1 MYESRKE
8 MLEKIRLGEDTN
20 LEFEEVRFSGSRI
33 TAPHIAALTDGLVA
47 FANSRG
53 GAFLLGVEDG
63 TREIVGIPLDRLESV
78 ERCILE
84 VCLDSVE
91 PPMMPVIERMFL
103 PTTNGDE
110 VAIIK
115 IDVPSSL
122 FVHRSSGGYFH
133 RVRGLNRAM
142 SPESLARLF
151 QQRSQVRLIRFDEQT
166 VPNATLDDLSDKIW
180 DRFRTPRTGGNRDEV
195 LAKLHLA
202 RSDENG
208 SLRPTVAGVLMA
220 SLDPTKWLPN
230 AFIQA
235 VAYRGT
241 TIRAHMDD
249 PYQMDASDIIG
260 PLNEQVEGACRFVAR
275 NMKVAAFN
283 DQGRVDLPQFD
294 MEAVFEAVV
303 NAVAHRDY
311 SIHGSKIR
319 LHLFQDRLEL
329 YSPGAIPHTMSLQ
342 DLPHLQS
349 TRNEVIV
356 SLLAKCPVPPEMP
369 SFTTHRRTMMD
380 KRGEGVSVILENSK
394 MLSGRYPEYR
404 LIGDAELLL
413 TIYAPADS
421 E

>member
-8 MLEKIRLGEDTN
+8 MLEQIRLGEDTN

-33 TAPHIAALTDGLVA
+33 TAPRIAALTDGLVA

-78 ERCILE
+78 ERCIQE

-133 RVRGLNRAM
+133 RIRGVNRAM

-151 QQRSQVRLIRFDEQT
+151 QQRSQGRLIRFDEQT

-180 DRFRTPRTGGNRDEV
+180 GRFRTLRTGDNRDDV

-220 SLDPTKWLPN
+220 SSDPTKWLPD

-283 DQGRVDLPQFD
+283 DQDRIDRPQFD

-329 YSPGAIPHTMSLQ
+329 YS
-342 DLPHLQS
+342 
-349 TRNEVIV
+349 
-356 SLLAKCPVPPEMP
+356 
-369 SFTTHRRTMMD
+369 
-380 KRGEGVSVILENSK
+380 
-394 MLSGRYPEYR
+394 
-404 LIGDAELLL
+404 
-413 TIYAPADS
+413 
-421 E
+421 

>member
-1 MYESRKE
+1 MYDSRKE

-33 TAPHIAALTDGLVA
+33 TAPHITALTDGLAA

-53 GAFLLGVEDG
+53 GAFVLGVENG
-63 TREIVGIPLDRLESV
+63 TREIVGIPLDRLELV
-78 ERCILE
+78 QRCIQE
-84 VCLDSVE
+84 VCHDSVE
-91 PPMMPVIERMFL
+91 PPMMPVIERLLL

-133 RVRGLNRAM
+133 RVRGEKRAM

-151 QQRSQVRLIRFDEQT
+151 QQRSQARLIRFDEQT
-166 VPNATLDDLSDKIW
+166 VPTAALGDLSDKLW
-180 DRFRTPRTGGNRDEV
+180 DRFRTPLTGNDRSDV

-202 RSDENG
+202 RTDEDG

-220 SLDPTKWLPN
+220 SSDPTRWLPN

-241 TIRAHMDD
+241 TIRASTDD
-249 PYQMDASDIIG
+249 PYQLDASDIIG
-260 PLNEQVEGACRFVAR
+260 PLNKQIDGACRFVAR
-275 NMKVAAFN
+275 NMNVAAFK
-283 DQGRVDLPQFD
+283 DQGRIDRPQFD

-311 SIHGSKIR
+311 SIYGSKIR

-329 YSPGAIPHTMSLQ
+329 YSPGAIPNIMSLQ
-342 DLPHLQS
+342 NLPHLQS
-349 TRNEVIV
+349 TRNEVIT

-380 KRGEGVSVILENSK
+380 KRGGGVPVILENSK
-394 MLSGRYPEYR
+394 MLSGRDPEYQ

-413 TIYAPADS
+413 TIYAPADR
-421 E
+421 